1 MKFMKKYALLLVA
14 MGMTLACGVGSNLPE
29 MASPIPTVARG
40 EMTST
45 AIIESTISPGMENP
59 YATHPPVNVTPG
71 EVVRD
76 VTYCTMD
83 SVALLMDLY
92 YPASGSG
99 PWPVL
104 LYIHGG
110 GWNSGDRHEIIGL
123 RDLPEFT
130 SAGYVIASID
140 YRLSPE
146 YHFPAMIEDAKCAV
160 RFLRAKADRYGL
172 DAQHIGVWGTSAG
185 GHLAA
190 LLGVSDASA
199 GWDVGQWLDQSSR
212 VQAVIVL
219 SGLSDF
225 SLKIPLPRVMQNLFG
240 TSTPSAAQVALVS
253 PVTYISSDDPPFL
266 IVHGERDW
274 MVPPEQAV
282 RLHTM
287 LEAAGVPSQLLL
299 VKNAGHGLMPMGEA
313 IRPSMNEILD
323 TMISFLDALLKPAQ

>member
-1 MKFMKKYALLLVA
+1 MKFTKKIVLLFVV
-14 MGMTLACGVGSNLPE
+14 MGMVLACGAGSNLPE
-29 MASPIPTVARG
+29 MTSPASTVARS
-40 EMTST
+40 EVTST
-45 AIIESTISPGMENP
+45 ARIESTVTPGVENP
-59 YATHPPVNVTPG
+59 YATRPPVNMTPG

-99 PWPVL
+99 PWPTL
-104 LYIHGG
+104 IYIHGG
-110 GWNSGDRHEIIGL
+110 GWNSGDRHEIVGL
-123 RDLPEFT
+123 RDLPELT
-130 SAGYVIASID
+130 GAGYVVASID

-146 YHFPAMIEDAKCAV
+146 YYFPAMIQDAKCAV

-190 LLGVSDASA
+190 LLGVSDANA
-199 GWDVGQWLDQSSR
+199 GWNVGQWLDQSSR

-225 SLKIPLPRVMQNLFG
+225 SLQIPLPNVMQTLFG
-240 TSTPSAAQVALVS
+240 TTTPSAAQVALVS
-253 PVTYISSDDPPFL
+253 PVTYVSSDDAPFL
-266 IVHGERDW
+266 IIHGERDW

-282 RLHTM
+282 RLHAS

-299 VKNAGHGLMPMGEA
+299 VKNGGHGLMPMGAA
-313 IRPSMNEILD
+313 IRPTMNEILN
-323 TMISFLDALLKPAQ
+323 TMISFLGALLKGTQ